1 MQVVKGVDCVCV
13 CDGVLYASCK
23 GCGMC
28 VCVCVMG
35 CCMQVVKGVDCVCV
49 MGCLYAGC
57 KGCGLCA

>member
-35 CCMQVVKGVDCVCV
+35 CCMQVVKGVDCVF
-49 MGCLYAGC
+49 L
-57 KGCGLCA
+57 